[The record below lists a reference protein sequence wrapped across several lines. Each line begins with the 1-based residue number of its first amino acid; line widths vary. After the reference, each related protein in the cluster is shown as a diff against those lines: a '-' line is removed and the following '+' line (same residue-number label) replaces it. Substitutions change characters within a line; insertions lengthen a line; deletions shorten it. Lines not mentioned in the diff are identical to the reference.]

1 LYGHQTIQPQEVC
14 CKKIAACKR
23 QITVDIPALTA
34 QQMVEVDRLMVAD
47 YDIDLLQMMENAGR
61 NLAELTSRM
70 LGNSL
75 SGRSVCVL
83 CGRGNNGGGGMVA
96 ARHLHNRGADVHVIR
111 LAGKLKAVPEKQW
124 GILENMGLRNEPHFD
139 LSQAEII
146 LDALIG
152 YGLKGDPR
160 PEVAVWIE
168 KTNANGRPALALDV
182 PSGLDTTS
190 GTVGRPTV
198 RADAT
203 MTLAMPKIGLMS
215 ESARQYVGNVYLAD
229 ISVPPE
235 LYRRLGLD
243 VGNIFEQDAIIK
255 LRE

>member
-1 LYGHQTIQPQEVC
+1 ME
-14 CKKIAACKR
+14 
-23 QITVDIPALTA
+23 IPALTTE
-34 QQMVEVDRLMVAD
+34 QMIEVDRLMIED
-47 YDIDLLQMMENAGR
+47 YGIELIQMMENAGR
-61 NLAELTSRM
+61 NLAELTGRM
-70 LGNSL
+70 LGASL

-111 LAGKLKAVPEKQW
+111 LAGELKSVPAKQW
-124 GILENMGLRNEPHFD
+124 QILGNLGLRNDPYFD
-139 LSQAEII
+139 LSKADII

-152 YGLKGDPR
+152 YGLQGEPR

-168 KTNANGRPALALDV
+168 KINAAGKPVLSLDA

-190 GTVGRPTV
+190 GTASRLTV

-203 MTLAMPKIGLMS
+203 MTLALPKIGLMS
-215 ESARQYVGNVYLAD
+215 ESAYPFVGSLYLAD

-235 LYRRLGLD
+235 LYRKMGLE
-243 VGNIFEQDAIIK
+243 VGNIFEQDTIIK
-255 LRE
+255 IRE